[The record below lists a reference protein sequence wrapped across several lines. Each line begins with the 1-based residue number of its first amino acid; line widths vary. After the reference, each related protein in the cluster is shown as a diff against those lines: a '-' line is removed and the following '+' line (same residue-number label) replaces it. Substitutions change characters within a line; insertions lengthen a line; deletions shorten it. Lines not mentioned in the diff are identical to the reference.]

1 MKNTKMIS
9 LLVPIISVI
18 LAFLI
23 GCIIMAAL
31 SANPAVALQ
40 ALWKGAFGSVRNIG
54 TTPVSYTHLPRTLYL
69 CRKGPRE
76 IH

>member
-23 GCIIMAAL
+23 GYIIMGGAEREPCRGAAGSL
-31 SANPAVALQ
+31 EGRLRQRKEHRHHALPLHPADIHRPLR
-40 ALWKGAFGSVRNIG
+40 L
-54 TTPVSYTHLPRTLYL
+54 L
-69 CRKGPRE
+69 CL
-76 IH
+76 

>member
-31 SANPAVALQ
+31 SANPAVALGGRLRQ
-40 ALWKGAFGSVRNIG
+40 RKEHRHHALPLHPADIHR
-54 TTPVSYTHLPRTLYL
+54 PLRLL
-69 CRKGPRE
+69 CL
-76 IH
+76 

>member
-31 SANPAVALQ
+31 GANPAVALQ
-40 ALWKGAFGSVRNIG
+40 ALWQGRLRQRKEHRHHA
-54 TTPVSYTHLPRTLYL
+54 LPLHPADIHRPLRLL
-69 CRKGPRE
+69 CL
-76 IH
+76 